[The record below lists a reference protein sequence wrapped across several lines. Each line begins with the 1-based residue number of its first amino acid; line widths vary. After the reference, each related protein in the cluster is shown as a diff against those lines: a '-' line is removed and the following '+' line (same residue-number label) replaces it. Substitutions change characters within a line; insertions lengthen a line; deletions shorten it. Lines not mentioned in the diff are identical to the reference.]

1 MKAEEL
7 GVEIYPG
14 FAASEVLMFFLISFL
29 NFCSQFCTFMDNLNC
44 QVLYDVD
51 DKVIG
56 VATNDMGVAKD
67 GTRKDNFQPG
77 VELKGMFT
85 LVL

>member
-1 MKAEEL
+1 
-7 GVEIYPG
+7 
-14 FAASEVLMFFLISFL
+14 
-29 NFCSQFCTFMDNLNC
+29 MDNFNC
-44 QVLYDVD
+44 QVLYDED

-85 LVL
+85 WVL